1 MSMVAEAVIGLS
13 RCRTTPAASRTPRR
27 VAVSGVEPGVRG
39 TPEWSVPLASEC
51 LLMIMMMM
59 LMMMMTT

>member
-1 MSMVAEAVIGLS
+1 MVAEAVMGLS
-13 RCRTTPAASRTPRR
+13 RWRTAPAASRTPRR

-51 LLMIMMMM
+51 LLMIMI
-59 LMMMMTT
+59 LMMS